1 MLSLPRYLAVL
12 AIVAAATVGLAWVW
26 AAQMKL
32 AYLDPEYP
40 SWLAKRQLLERC
52 DLGEVLVVGDS
63 RAAVDI
69 VPALLGVPA
78 TNLAVGGGEAVEAYS
93 AVRRALACPT
103 PPRRVVI
110 SLDAGHFVLP
120 DLFWE
125 RTVRFGFLDRAE
137 LDEVLRTAERL
148 GDATIIAPRHPDGLP
163 WRVRA
168 LLYSIDF
175 PTVQFAS
182 LLKGGLL
189 LRWVENRAALR
200 AGIAARGQ
208 YFFGTAAGSDAVA
221 AEGNLRAFV
230 PLPVQDHYFRRMLAL
245 LAVRGIAVDFV
256 AMPLNRTTARQVR
269 PAVARDFTAYLA
281 DFTTL
286 YQNFS
291 VVGTVLP
298 DWPDRYFGDEFAHLN
313 PDGAALFSR
322 RFAACLHARLAGSD
336 VGCAGGWQVDE
347 LARALP
353 QPK

>member
-26 AAQMKL
+26 AAEMKL

-40 SWLAKRQLLERC
+40 SWLAKRQLLESC

-69 VPALLGVPA
+69 IPTLLGVRT
-78 TNLAVGGGEAVEAYS
+78 TNLAVGGGQAVEAYS
-93 AVRRALACPT
+93 AVRRALACPS

-110 SLDAGHFVLP
+110 SLDIAHFVEP

-125 RTVRFGFLDRAE
+125 RTVRFGFLDAAE
-137 LDEVLRTAERL
+137 LDDALRTAERL
-148 GDATIIAPRHPDGLP
+148 GDATLLAPRHPDGLP

-168 LLYSIDF
+168 LLYNVDF
-175 PTVQFAS
+175 PTVHFAS
-182 LLKGGLL
+182 LLRGGLL
-189 LRWVENRAALR
+189 LRWAENRATLQ
-200 AGIAARGQ
+200 AGMAARGQ

-221 AEGNLRAFV
+221 TEGTLRAFV

-245 LAVRGIAVDFV
+245 LAAHGIAADFV
-256 AMPLNRTTARQVR
+256 AMPLNRATARHVL
-269 PAVARDFTAYLA
+269 PAVVSDFAAYLA
-281 DFTTL
+281 DFTAS
-286 YQNFS
+286 YPNFS
-291 VVGTVLP
+291 VVGGAMP

-322 RFAACLHARLAGSD
+322 RFATCLHARLAGSD
-336 VGCAGGWQVDE
+336 AGCDGGWQVDE
-347 LARALP
+347 LASAAADR
-353 QPK
+353 

>member
-1 MLSLPRYLAVL
+1 MLSLPRYLAIL
-12 AIVAAATVGLAWVW
+12 GLIAIATVGLAWIW
-26 AAQMKL
+26 AAEMKL

-69 VPALLGVPA
+69 IPALLGVRT

-110 SLDAGHFVLP
+110 SLDAAHFVLA

-137 LDEVLRTAERL
+137 LDDVLRTAERL
-148 GDATIIAPRHPDGLP
+148 DDATLIAPRHPDGLP
-163 WRVRA
+163 WRVRS
-168 LLYSIDF
+168 LLYNIDF
-175 PTVQFAS
+175 PTVHFAS

-189 LRWVENRAALR
+189 LRWAENREALR

-221 AEGNLRAFV
+221 AEGNLGAFV

-245 LAVRGIAVDFV
+245 LAARGIAVDFV
-256 AMPLNRTTARQVR
+256 AMPLNRATARQVR
-269 PAVARDFTAYLA
+269 PAVARDFAAYLA
-281 DFTTL
+281 DIAAS
-286 YQNFS
+286 YPNFS
-291 VVGTVLP
+291 VVGGVMP

-322 RFAACLHARLAGSD
+322 RFATCLHARLTGSD
-336 VGCAGGWQVDE
+336 VGCIDGWRGDE
-347 LARALP
+347 LASALP
-353 QPK
+353 QAK